1 MRIVSLKIEFIKAL
15 HGDSILITSES
26 KQGNIRILVDGG
38 PEYSFRPRELGDQRD
53 GHLKRVLDDLR
64 KDNHKIDLVILTHV
78 DDDHIGGVLKA
89 FEHPDYL
96 PQMTNRVLFNSGQL
110 IHEYFN
116 ESNISLNDISGNFDG
131 NADTSISQGASF
143 ESFISRYGLWDRR
156 LICQSMVYEL
166 LDIKL
171 TFLSP
176 NDKYLRKLLVKWE
189 KEEGLSET
197 SANDTDYKH
206 SYAELLASD
215 KFIEDKSIHNGSS
228 LSFILERNEQRFVF
242 LGDAFPST
250 IIEGLRILGYSEE
263 NPLKAELV
271 KISHHG
277 SKGNTNSE
285 LLRLID
291 TTKYVV
297 STDGS
302 RHGLPDKTTFAR
314 IHTINPEAN
323 ILFNYEYLI
332 DEIYTEVEIEE
343 LNGKLHGINGGLIFE

>member
-1 MRIVSLKIEFIKAL
+1 MQQS
-15 HGDSILITSES
+15 H
-26 KQGNIRILVDGG
+26 
-38 PEYSFRPRELGDQRD
+38 

-64 KDNHKIDLVILTHV
+64 KNNHKIDLVILTHV

-96 PQMTNRVLFNSGQL
+96 SQMANRVLFNSGQL
-110 IHEYFN
+110 IHENFN

-143 ESFISRYGLWDRR
+143 ESFISRHGLWDRR
-156 LICQSMVYEL
+156 LIYQSMVYEL

-176 NDKYLRKLLVKWE
+176 SDKYLRKLLVKWE
-189 KEEGLSET
+189 KEEGLPET
-197 SANDTDYKH
+197 STNNTDYKY
-206 SYAELLASD
+206 SYAELLATD

-228 LSFILERNEQRFVF
+228 LSFILERNGKNFVF

-250 IIEGLRILGYSEE
+250 IIEGLRVLGYSEE

-277 SKGNTNSE
+277 SKKNTNSE
-285 LLRLID
+285 LLKLID

-302 RHGLPDKTTFAR
+302 RHGLPNKTTFAR
-314 IHTINPEAN
+314 IHTINPEAH
-323 ILFNYEYLI
+323 ILFNYEHLI
-332 DEIYTEVEIEE
+332 DEIYSTNEVKE
-343 LNGKLHGINGGLIFE
+343 LNEKLQGINGGLTFE